1 LVQPDTVVDQEIE
14 FLVANLVGP
23 GIRCHR
29 LSDDGDPVPSQAGF
43 EQLGLEPKATSHPF
57 EDAGERIDGS
67 KSAHGS
73 IIAKTSAAISKSALS
88 GIVKREA

>member
-1 LVQPDTVVDQEIE
+1 VQPDTVVDQEIE
-14 FLVANLVGP
+14 FLIANLVGP
-23 GIRCHR
+23 GIRCDGFP
-29 LSDDGDPVPSQAGF
+29 DDGDPVPLQAAF
-43 EQLGLEPKATSHPF
+43 EQFGLEPKATSHPF